1 YHPPTLFPSRPSAPT
16 PVHTAQAAEVPVGVD
31 QVLVAA
37 GVLDRAGGGGVVA
50 ATEPEDAVL
59 PLVGLA
65 QRAGHAG
72 ETAAFD
78 GDRDGLVAV
87 PAGLPAHHQLVG
99 HDPVTVDLAHGDHV
113 PGRGLRDHVHVA
125 PWLQRGCPYWGPP

>member
-1 YHPPTLFPSRPSAPT
+1 ADRPTREPPHRSPGWPPGGRPTCCPAAAVPWAVRRRGRGSCSPSDLT
-16 PVHTAQAAEVPVGVD
+16 PVHTAQAAEVPVGVV

-65 QRAGHAG
+65 QRTGHAG

-78 GDRDGLVAV
+78 GDRDGLV
-87 PAGLPAHHQLVG
+87 
-99 HDPVTVDLAHGDHV
+99 
-113 PGRGLRDHVHVA
+113 
-125 PWLQRGCPYWGPP
+125 

>member
-65 QRAGHAG
+65 QRTGQAG

-87 PAGLPAHHQLVG
+87 PAGLPAHHQFVG
-99 HDPVTVDLAHGDHV
+99 HERVSVDVAGGDEVERSVLGNHGAI
-113 PGRGLRDHVHVA
+113 LRV
-125 PWLQRGCPYWGPP
+125 